1 MGELGRGDGRR
12 HRHLFPPQTT
22 AGLASLAD
30 FFSRHQF
37 FSRFPLCGAWSQA
50 SKNGSKITMFAWSYM
65 VARFAFILT
74 STRIFCLN
82 DET

>member
-1 MGELGRGDGRR
+1 MGELGKGDGRR

-22 AGLASLAD
+22 AGLTSLAD
-30 FFSRHQF
+30 FFSRQGLF
-37 FSRFPLCGAWSQA
+37 FSFSPNVEPGPRLQKMEARLQCFA
-50 SKNGSKITMFAWSYM
+50 S
-65 VARFAFILT
+65 ILT